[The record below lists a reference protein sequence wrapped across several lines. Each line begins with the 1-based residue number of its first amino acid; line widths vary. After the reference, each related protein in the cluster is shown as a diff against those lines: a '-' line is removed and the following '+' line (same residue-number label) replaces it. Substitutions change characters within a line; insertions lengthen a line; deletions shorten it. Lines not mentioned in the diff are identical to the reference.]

1 MFKQEQWNDI
11 FGGIEYSQFTKEQLH
26 EIYTGQ
32 ESDLPSQL
40 YADPS
45 FTPSQMLR
53 LRTMLDTA
61 LSALQTPERRIVC
74 TDYGPEELIPGFKSA
89 SNFSKYP
96 ERVCYVPENWDFDNG
111 PGCTAKDF
119 LTLCEGDPIKA
130 SLLFDECDWQH
141 PSTVLDEWD
150 RYRDE
155 LRMDEVLAE
164 RREKAAQEQAK
175 SIPAIPD
182 LSPALL
188 EQIQSRLRR
197 IADTHSWVHGLKKAP
212 LNTEQKLLVSS
223 LHEARTDLMSFLQG
237 VSFALPGK
245 CNLSYNVTDNIITVE
260 TEDYQPTAF
269 ITANSYLPNIEY
281 GHPNLV
287 DPIHRTV
294 PASDATIKPGT
305 LEAKITVAQAI
316 HDKRSQRQSETSHQ
330 EPER

>member
-11 FGGIEYSQFTKEQLH
+11 FGAIEYSQFTKEQLH

-61 LSALQTPERRIVC
+61 LSALQTPETRIVC
-74 TDYGPEELIPGFKSA
+74 TDYGPEELTPGFKSA

-119 LTLCEGDPIKA
+119 LELCEGDSIKA
-130 SLLFDECDWQH
+130 SLLFDECDWQF

-155 LRMDEVLAE
+155 LRIDEVLAE
-164 RREKAAQEQAK
+164 RREKVAQEQSK
-175 SIPAIPD
+175 SIPATPA

-197 IADTHSWVHGLKKAP
+197 IADTHSWVHGLQETPKSMDQES
-212 LNTEQKLLVSS
+212 LISS
-223 LHEARTDLMSFLQG
+223 LHEARTDLLVFLQG
-237 VSFALPGK
+237 ASFALLGK
-245 CNLSYNVTDNIITVE
+245 FNLAYNVTDNIITVE
-260 TEDYQPTAF
+260 SENYQPTAF
-269 ITANSYLPNIEY
+269 ITANSYLPNIE
-281 GHPNLV
+281 HNRENS
-287 DPIHRTV
+287 HTV
-294 PASDATIKPGT
+294 SACNAAKAADS
-305 LEAKITVAQAI
+305 LERKITAAQAK
-316 HDKRSQRQSETSHQ
+316 HDEQLQRKPELPHQ
-330 EPER
+330 EYEK